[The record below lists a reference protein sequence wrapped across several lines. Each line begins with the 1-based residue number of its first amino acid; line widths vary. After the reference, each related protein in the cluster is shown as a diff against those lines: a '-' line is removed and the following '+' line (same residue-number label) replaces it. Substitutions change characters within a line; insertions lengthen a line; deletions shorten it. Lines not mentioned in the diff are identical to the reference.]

1 MNQFWLK
8 HLEQFTVLD
17 EVSKWLSIQLPFAI
31 SNYSDCDILEQ
42 EKYWEEHPGEA
53 VPIMP
58 PKFYWGPWR
67 VVNGEVPRFIQQPDE
82 AKAA

>member
-1 MNQFWLK
+1 MKYRSDCQFNSLWPYRI
-8 HLEQFTVLD
+8 T
-17 EVSKWLSIQLPFAI
+17 
-31 SNYSDCDILEQ
+31 DCDILEQ

-67 VVNGEVPRFIQQPDE
+67 VVNGEVPRFIQQADE

>member
-1 MNQFWLK
+1 LFCQK
-8 HLEQFTVLD
+8 
-17 EVSKWLSIQLPFAI
+17 S
-31 SNYSDCDILEQ
+31 Q

-67 VVNGEVPRFIQQPDE
+67 VMNGEVPRFIQPPDE
-82 AKAA
+82 AKA

>member
-1 MNQFWLK
+1 LFESFREIGLCFIELAMQAKL
-8 HLEQFTVLD
+8 TP
-17 EVSKWLSIQLPFAI
+17 PFCFCQK
-31 SNYSDCDILEQ
+31 SQ

-67 VVNGEVPRFIQQPDE
+67 VMNGEVPRFIQPPDE
-82 AKAA
+82 AKPA